1 MGENIFSDATLAV
14 MTSNNITNFFVK
26 FRECFPYSLTSLNF
40 DTTDSDVQYFTAE
53 VAFKYTYYEITDLNG
68 KLLHK

>member
-1 MGENIFSDATLAV
+1 MENIFSDATLAV

-26 FRECFPYSLTSLNF
+26 FKVCFPYSLTSLNF

-53 VAFKYTYYEITDLNG
+53 VSFKYTYYEITDLNG